1 MVCKKNLCPICNS
14 KHDKNHNV
22 IDYDEKLFTC
32 ESHNEPYNLYCD
44 TCKKDLCMTCQMEQK
59 EHEIISY
66 GTILPDVSKIK
77 EETKNFCDKEEKL
90 KNEIKEIIQKLN
102 NLVNILDKYYGIYI
116 DIINSYDKKKRNHS
130 LLQNIDN
137 ITKNTNEII
146 EDINQII
153 NKENINEKL
162 KDMFNIYDKMTIL
175 NNSEDNNVKST
186 EETGLFK
193 IIEINKELLTASEKK
208 EENKFKDLDVSKL
221 KKYYPLKQKL
231 IMLKEYLY

>member
-1 MVCKKNLCPICNS
+1 M
-14 KHDKNHNV
+14 
-22 IDYDEKLFTC
+22 
-32 ESHNEPYNLYCD
+32 
-44 TCKKDLCMTCQMEQK
+44 
-59 EHEIISY
+59 
-66 GTILPDVSKIK
+66 
-77 EETKNFCDKEEKL
+77 
-90 KNEIKEIIQKLN
+90 
-102 NLVNILDKYYGIYI
+102 
-116 DIINSYDKKKRNHS
+116 
-130 LLQNIDN
+130 LQNIDN

-221 KKYYPLKQKL
+221 KKILSFKTEIAYVKKIFVLNDRR
-231 IMLKEYLY
+231 IMIFSNPFTVLFTYKFIVPVTAVSFTVIVRFSMLP